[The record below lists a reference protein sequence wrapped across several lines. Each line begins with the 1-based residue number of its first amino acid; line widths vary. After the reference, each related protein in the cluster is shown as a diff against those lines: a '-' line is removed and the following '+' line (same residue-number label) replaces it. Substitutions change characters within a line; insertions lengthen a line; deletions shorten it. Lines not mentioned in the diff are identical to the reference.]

1 MTMPTQGKGPVRIFI
16 VDDELIVRES
26 LGSWFKAEGY
36 AVETADSG
44 KQALDRLSATDAEI
58 FLLDIKMPGMDGIE
72 LQKKIRE
79 AKPDATIIIMTAYA
93 SVDTAVMAMK
103 QGAYDYIIKPFDP
116 DDLEHLVRNALER
129 RHLVAENQELKARI
143 EELSPFSEIIGES
156 PAMRRVLE
164 QVTMVARADTNVLI
178 RGESGTGKELVAR
191 ALHAGSGRRFLP
203 IVVVNCGALSEGIIE
218 SELFGHEKGAFTG
231 AQYRRKGKFEMA
243 DGGTLFLDEIGDIG
257 LKTQV
262 DLLRV
267 LEEKKIVRVGG
278 NTELPVD
285 FRLVAATNRNLEAMV
300 AEGKFREDLYYR
312 LNVFSI
318 AIPPLRERREDIAPL
333 AKNFLERFARSMNKP
348 VDGHLRRGDGA
359 PDRLRLARQRAR
371 APERARAGGAR
382 LARPGG
388 GPRRSPLP
396 RERTKGSARRQVAL
410 RHGAP
415 PCEANPAGVGL
426 EHHAGGSPARDR
438 PRHALQQD
446 QEVRAREGEGGA
458 GGVAA
463 CRRTRRRRASRSSRS
478 GRSMLPCWTT
488 SRWPS
493 PRESAAR
500 APSCRSRS
508 IPATRST
515 PGASNTTPRSSWRF
529 WPPCP
534 SRREAGRS
542 AWPTWTSSSRS

>member
-1 MTMPTQGKGPVRIFI
+1 MTSETQKRGPARILI

-36 AVETADSG
+36 AVEVADSG
-44 KQALDRLSATDAEI
+44 RQALDRLSESNADI

-79 AKPDATIIIMTAYA
+79 ANPDATIIIMTAYA
-93 SVDTAVMAMK
+93 SVDTAVAAMK

-129 RHLVAENQELKARI
+129 RRLVVENQELKTRI
-143 EELSPFSEIIGES
+143 EDLSPFSDIVGES
-156 PAMRRVLE
+156 PSMRRVLE
-164 QVTMVARADTNVLI
+164 QVAIVARADTNVLI

-218 SELFGHEKGAFTG
+218 SELFGHERGAFTG

-243 DGGTLFLDEIGDIG
+243 DGGTLFLDEIGDIS

-278 NTELPVD
+278 NAQIQVD

-333 AKNFLERFARSMNKP
+333 AESFLARFARGMNKP
-348 VDGHLRRGDGA
+348 VTGISAEAMALLGSYNWPGNVRELQNALERAVLVARGREA
-359 PDRLRLARQRAR
+359 
-371 APERARAGGAR
+371 APEDLPLHVNEQREEPAGKSLADMERLHVKRVLGESAWNITQAAR
-382 LARPGG
+382 LLEIDRVTLYSKIKKYG
-388 GPRRSPLP
+388 LE
-396 RERTKGSARRQVAL
+396 RERS
-410 RHGAP
+410 
-415 PCEANPAGVGL
+415 
-426 EHHAGGSPARDR
+426 DR
-438 PRHALQQD
+438 
-446 QEVRAREGEGGA
+446 
-458 GGVAA
+458 
-463 CRRTRRRRASRSSRS
+463 
-478 GRSMLPCWTT
+478 
-488 SRWPS
+488 
-493 PRESAAR
+493 
-500 APSCRSRS
+500 
-508 IPATRST
+508 
-515 PGASNTTPRSSWRF
+515 
-529 WPPCP
+529 
-534 SRREAGRS
+534 
-542 AWPTWTSSSRS
+542 

>member
-16 VDDELIVRES
+16 VDDEPIVRES

-36 AVETADSG
+36 EVELADSG
-44 KQALDRLSATDAEI
+44 KQALDRLAATDADI

-79 AKPDATIIIMTAYA
+79 AKPDSTIIIMTAYA
-93 SVDTAVMAMK
+93 SVDTAVAAMK

-129 RHLVAENQELKARI
+129 RQLVAENQELKARI
-143 EELSPFSEIIGES
+143 DELSPFSEIIGES

-285 FRLVAATNRNLEAMV
+285 FRLIAATNRNLEAMV
-300 AEGKFREDLYYR
+300 ADGKFREDLYYR

-333 AKNFLERFARSMNKP
+333 AKSFLERFARSMNKP
-348 VDGHLRRGDGA
+348 VVGISAGA
-359 PDRLRLARQRAR
+359 MALLSGYDWPGNVRELQNAL
-371 APERARAGGAR
+371 ERAVLVSRGREVAPGDLPFHVNGTKDAPVGKSLSDMERLHVKRILHESAWNITQAAR
-382 LARPGG
+382 LLEIDRVT
-388 GPRRSPLP
+388 LYN
-396 RERTKGSARRQVAL
+396 KIKKY
-410 RHGAP
+410 
-415 PCEANPAGVGL
+415 GL
-426 EHHAGGSPARDR
+426 EREK
-438 PRHALQQD
+438 
-446 QEVRAREGEGGA
+446 QEPEE
-458 GGVAA
+458 
-463 CRRTRRRRASRSSRS
+463 
-478 GRSMLPCWTT
+478 
-488 SRWPS
+488 
-493 PRESAAR
+493 
-500 APSCRSRS
+500 
-508 IPATRST
+508 
-515 PGASNTTPRSSWRF
+515 
-529 WPPCP
+529 
-534 SRREAGRS
+534 
-542 AWPTWTSSSRS
+542 

>member
-1 MTMPTQGKGPVRIFI
+1 MTVQTQRKAAPAVRIFI
-16 VDDELIVRES
+16 VDDEPIVRES

-36 AVETADSG
+36 AVELADSG
-44 KQALDRLSATDAEI
+44 KQALEKLAATDADI

-79 AKPDATIIIMTAYA
+79 AKPDATVIIMTAYA
-93 SVDTAVMAMK
+93 SVDTAVAAMK

-143 EELSPFSEIIGES
+143 DELSPFSDIVGES

-164 QVTMVARADTNVLI
+164 QVTIVARAETNVLI

-191 ALHAGSGRRFLP
+191 ALHAGSERRFLP

-243 DGGTLFLDEIGDIG
+243 DGGTLFLDEIGDIS

-278 NTELPVD
+278 NAQIPVD

-300 AEGKFREDLYYR
+300 ADGRFREDLYYR

-318 AIPPLRERREDIAPL
+318 AIPPLRERREDITPL
-333 AKNFLERFARSMNKP
+333 AESFLARFARSMNKP
-348 VDGHLRRGDGA
+348 V
-359 PDRLRLARQRAR
+359 ARISADAMALLTSYDWPGNVRELQNAL
-371 APERARAGGAR
+371 ERAVLVSRGREVAPGDLPFHVNGSKGTPLGKSLSDMERLHVKRILDESAWNITQAAR
-382 LARPGG
+382 LLEIDRVT
-388 GPRRSPLP
+388 LYN
-396 RERTKGSARRQVAL
+396 KIKKY
-410 RHGAP
+410 
-415 PCEANPAGVGL
+415 GL
-426 EHHAGGSPARDR
+426 EREKSGS
-438 PRHALQQD
+438 
-446 QEVRAREGEGGA
+446 
-458 GGVAA
+458 
-463 CRRTRRRRASRSSRS
+463 
-478 GRSMLPCWTT
+478 
-488 SRWPS
+488 
-493 PRESAAR
+493 
-500 APSCRSRS
+500 
-508 IPATRST
+508 
-515 PGASNTTPRSSWRF
+515 
-529 WPPCP
+529 
-534 SRREAGRS
+534 
-542 AWPTWTSSSRS
+542 

>member
-1 MTMPTQGKGPVRIFI
+1 MTVQTQKKAAPPVRIFI
-16 VDDELIVRES
+16 VDDEPIVRES

-36 AVETADSG
+36 SVELADSG
-44 KQALDRLSATDAEI
+44 KQALERLAATDAEI

-93 SVDTAVMAMK
+93 SVDTAVSAMK

-143 EELSPFSEIIGES
+143 DELSPFSDIVGES

-178 RGESGTGKELVAR
+178 RGESGTGKELIAR
-191 ALHAGSGRRFLP
+191 ALHAGSERRFLP

-243 DGGTLFLDEIGDIG
+243 DGGTLFLDEIGDIS

-278 NTELPVD
+278 NVQISVD

-300 AEGKFREDLYYR
+300 ADGSFREDLYYR

-333 AKNFLERFARSMNKP
+333 AESFLARFARGMNKP
-348 VDGHLRRGDGA
+348 VTRISPEAMALLTNYDWPGNVRELQNA
-359 PDRLRLARQRAR
+359 L
-371 APERARAGGAR
+371 ERAVLVSRGREVGPGDLPFHVNGSRGTPTGKTLSDMERVHVKRILEESAWNITQAAR
-382 LARPGG
+382 LLDIDRVT
-388 GPRRSPLP
+388 LYN
-396 RERTKGSARRQVAL
+396 KIKKY
-410 RHGAP
+410 
-415 PCEANPAGVGL
+415 GL
-426 EHHAGGSPARDR
+426 ER
-438 PRHALQQD
+438 QK
-446 QEVRAREGEGGA
+446 
-458 GGVAA
+458 
-463 CRRTRRRRASRSSRS
+463 
-478 GRSMLPCWTT
+478 
-488 SRWPS
+488 
-493 PRESAAR
+493 SAD
-500 APSCRSRS
+500 
-508 IPATRST
+508 
-515 PGASNTTPRSSWRF
+515 
-529 WPPCP
+529 
-534 SRREAGRS
+534 
-542 AWPTWTSSSRS
+542 